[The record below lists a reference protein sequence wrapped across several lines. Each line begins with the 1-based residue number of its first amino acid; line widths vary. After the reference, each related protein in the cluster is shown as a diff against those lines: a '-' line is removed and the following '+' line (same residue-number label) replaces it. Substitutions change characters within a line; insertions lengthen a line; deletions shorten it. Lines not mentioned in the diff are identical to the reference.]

1 MEKRTG
7 REGGLPF
14 PDSNG
19 GMDLYGRRTQFEFDW
34 GFCDT
39 DINEVTRTR
48 PVLRT
53 RKKKEIARRSRTS
66 FLSFDAATRP
76 RTKAVPIRKDGY
88 SIFSRLSA
96 ERRCSS
102 IMAEACSPLL
112 LLATLST
119 WPSLSTYPHQSLVAQ
134 YHSQTRRL
142 LVHDTAFCLDTT
154 PPSFPR
160 TSTGISHIVVVGR
173 ISHSIVHLRYHVL
186 CTTVTIS
193 NKSRIEAAP
202 DLRLRSNSGF
212 RFRFMFR
219 FRMG

>member
-1 MEKRTG
+1 MEKRTE

-53 RKKKEIARRSRTS
+53 RKKKKLHERSRTS

-88 SIFSRLSA
+88 SIFSRHSA
-96 ERRCSS
+96 ERRC
-102 IMAEACSPLL
+102 IMAEACSPPPHLSSSSQL
-112 LLATLST
+112 GSPLIRINHWWHSTIHKLAACSCTTQPFAS
-119 WPSLSTYPHQSLVAQ
+119 
-134 YHSQTRRL
+134 TRRL
-142 LVHDTAFCLDTT
+142 RHFPAR
-154 PPSFPR
+154 PSL
-160 TSTGISHIVVVGR
+160 TYCIVLHL
-173 ISHSIVHLRYHVL
+173 SHSIVHLRYHVL
-186 CTTVTIS
+186 
-193 NKSRIEAAP
+193 
-202 DLRLRSNSGF
+202 
-212 RFRFMFR
+212 
-219 FRMG
+219 

>member
-1 MEKRTG
+1 MEKRTE
-7 REGGLPF
+7 REDGLPF

-53 RKKKEIARRSRTS
+53 RKKKKLHERSRTS

-76 RTKAVPIRKDGY
+76 RTKVVPIRKDGY

-112 LLATLST
+112 LLATLNLAIALHLSASIT
-119 WPSLSTYPHQSLVAQ
+119 GGTVPFTNSPLARARHSLLPRHDVSVISPH
-134 YHSQTRRL
+134 
-142 LVHDTAFCLDTT
+142 VHL
-154 PPSFPR
+154 
-160 TSTGISHIVVVGR
+160 SHI
-173 ISHSIVHLRYHVL
+173 
-186 CTTVTIS
+186 
-193 NKSRIEAAP
+193 A
-202 DLRLRSNSGF
+202 
-212 RFRFMFR
+212 
-219 FRMG
+219 